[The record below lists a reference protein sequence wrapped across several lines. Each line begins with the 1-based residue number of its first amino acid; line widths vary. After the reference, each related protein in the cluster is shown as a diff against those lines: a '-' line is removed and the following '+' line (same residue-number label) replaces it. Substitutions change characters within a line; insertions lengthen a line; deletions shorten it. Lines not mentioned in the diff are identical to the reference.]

1 MYDDGIICFRSIL
14 IKEVM
19 KWWRG
24 SGNWIHIFTTKP
36 MVVTTVVLSIVEVF
50 SLWIISKQW
59 IHLCSMFR
67 WRYHHRIYSHLINIK
82 TLVQPIILVLIENEN
97 KTNKNEIEQW
107 DTECG
112 FEKLKFW
119 LKIQTIKVFNGIL
132 KLLVFL
138 LKIFQIENWTLWTIA
153 SNMCIVLHLEFDCFW
168 VRDLHLKLF
177 VEYVWDKWIIAVK
190 LSCRFSF
197 N

>member
-1 MYDDGIICFRSIL
+1 MDDDGIICFRSIL

-19 KWWRG
+19 KCWRG

-67 WRYHHRIYSHLINIK
+67 WRYHHRIHSHLINIK
-82 TLVQPIILVLIENEN
+82 TLVQPIIWMLIEKEN

-107 DTECG
+107 DIEYG
-112 FEKLKFW
+112 FWKA
-119 LKIQTIKVFNGIL
+119 
-132 KLLVFL
+132 KLLIETQNNQSFQWNFEVIG
-138 LKIFQIENWTLWTIA
+138 IFIENWTLWTIA